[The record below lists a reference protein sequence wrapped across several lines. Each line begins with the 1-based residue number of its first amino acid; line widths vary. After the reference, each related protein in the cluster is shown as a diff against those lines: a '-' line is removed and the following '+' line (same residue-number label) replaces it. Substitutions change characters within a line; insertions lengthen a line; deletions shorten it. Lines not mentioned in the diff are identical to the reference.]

1 MTPSR
6 NDRLRSTF
14 TKPSHIP
21 FIGAV
26 LLFAAVS
33 VYNADCFTLLFFS
46 ARFFAIGV
54 PQMLSA
60 EAFQVYLIVV
70 VGTWL
75 FRLRYVSDLRSFFAS
90 TAIALLYIVGYIP
103 LFLAVACVYIEIG

>member
-1 MTPSR
+1 MAPLL
-6 NDRLRSTF
+6 NDRLRSIAG
-14 TKPSHIP
+14 KPLHIP

-33 VYNADCFTLLFFS
+33 IYNAECFSQLFFS

-54 PQMLSA
+54 PQMLST

-70 VGTWL
+70 VVTWL
-75 FRLRYVSDLRSFFAS
+75 FRLRHVSDLRSFVVS
-90 TAIALLYIVGYIP
+90 GAIALLYIAGYIP
-103 LFLAVACVYIEIG
+103 LFLAVACVYIG